1 MSGEVNVDALLR
13 RITAKQFR
21 IWEAYFALEP
31 FGEIRADYRAASICQ
46 MLANVNR
53 SEKTKPYKLEDFLL
67 QFEGDD
73 KKKPQSTVHEKLTVM
88 TVIARAWNQA
98 MADGPA
104 NAQAAAAVADQHG
117 VALTQN

>member
-21 IWEAYFALEP
+21 VWEAYFALEP
-31 FGEIRADYRAASICQ
+31 FGEIRSDYRAAAICQ

-67 QFEGDD
+67 QFDGDD
-73 KKKPQSTVHEKLTVM
+73 KKSKSTVQEKLTVM

-98 MADGPA
+98 MAEGPA

-117 VALTQN
+117 VILTQN